1 MRSLS
6 YFTYDPAKPD
16 ARDALE
22 EAYQAY
28 CISGG
33 HIVNGSFSADVTLA
47 ERPQW
52 DAMVKQIEDSNKL
65 AAGALDLPAL
75 VPNCH
80 VQEFIVGTLY
90 A

>member
-1 MRSLS
+1 MRSLG

-16 ARDALE
+16 VRDALE

-33 HIVNGSFSADVTLA
+33 HIVNGSFSDDVSLA

-52 DAMVKQIEDSNKL
+52 
-65 AAGALDLPAL
+65 
-75 VPNCH
+75 
-80 VQEFIVGTLY
+80 VGTL
-90 A
+90 